1 MLLVLGNSP
10 REERHKEKQVPHF
23 MVTEYIQRELK
34 SAHQTPATL
43 QETSTFRRLKAAAL
57 PIAAGLEEQR
67 GQQDLVKMSVHPL
80 TIWHV
85 FPSSNVRGTQK
96 LSFL

>member
-57 PIAAGLEEQR
+57 PIAAELEEQR
-67 GQQDLVKMSVHPL
+67 GATGFSQNEC
-80 TIWHV
+80 
-85 FPSSNVRGTQK
+85 SSTDYMACI
-96 LSFL
+96 SFFEC